1 MNNLIDERFTEDEL
15 NDFIDDHSLEDE
27 ELADELGID
36 ESEIDFE
43 DNLKMIRE
51 KGYRFWAKNT
61 LTENHSGWVNIN
73 NLNEREKEIF
83 EYISELS

>member
-1 MNNLIDERFTEDEL
+1 MANLIDGRFTEEEL
-15 NDFIDDHSLEDE
+15 NEFIANHSLEDE
-27 ELADELGID
+27 QLAEKLGID
-36 ESEIDFE
+36 ESEIDFD

-61 LTENHSGWVNIN
+61 LTENHSGWIDTN

-83 EYISELS
+83 EYVSELS